1 MPCPSCVTASYLQ
14 TLQFQMSQDEDG
26 VEVIHRQDSHP
37 LVLEG
42 GKQRTVF
49 RLSIQMQRLEAVF
62 NYETSDAPP
71 LGSVSVQVPGQTPSL
86 PCVIALHACLAVLGR
101 QSPSGLHHLRH
112 LCILRPCVF
121 NSECKLSLA

>member
-101 QSPSGLHHLRH
+101 QSLTFGFAPSAPSVHLAAMR
-112 LCILRPCVF
+112 F
-121 NSECKLSLA
+121 Q